1 MIMSLFENLII
12 PFLIFFILCE
22 CLFEKKK
29 AFDIFSEGVNEGL
42 KTVLNLFPVLL
53 ALFLSVNMLRA
64 SGVINFLADV
74 FGSVLEFMC
83 IPKELTSLVFLKP
96 ISSSSSLVIAT
107 DIMKTHGVDSI
118 LGLISSTI
126 LGATETTLYT
136 IAIYT
141 GVIKKKISKKL
152 IFIAILGNFLG
163 MFLST
168 VICKFMY

>member
-1 MIMSLFENLII
+1 MSIFENLII
-12 PFLIFFILCE
+12 PFLILFILCE

-64 SGVINFLADV
+64 SGVINFLSDIL
-74 FGSVLEFMC
+74 GDVLEFIC
-83 IPKELTSLVFLKP
+83 IPKELTSLIFLKP
-96 ISSSSSLVIAT
+96 ISGSSSLVIAT
-107 DIMKTHGVDSI
+107 DIMKAHGVDSI

-141 GVIKKKISKKL
+141 GAIKKKISKKL
-152 IFIAILGNFLG
+152 ILVAIFGNFLG

-168 VICKFMY
+168 IICKFIF